1 MAFSKVKELN
11 KIIEIISNGRK
22 RTNILKGCEQKAIAF
37 LVTKIP
43 EWISSDLL
51 TLIGVLGNIIVS
63 ASFLLAKYYN
73 RIYLLIGIQGF
84 FVSWLGYSLDGRIA
98 YYRNKPRKWYGFT
111 LDFTMDWIG
120 IVLIGL
126 SFIIFLDNSWK
137 ILGYLF
143 VTLYGWEM
151 MTALMRYKVTGKY
164 SIDSGIFGPTEVRI
178 IISIILI
185 IEVIFNRS
193 IIFFAIIANVG
204 LLIASIMDFIKLLKS
219 ADSRDKQEN
228 KIIEN

>member
-1 MAFSKVKELN
+1 MISSKAQELN
-11 KIIEIISNGRK
+11 KIMKIISNGRK
-22 RTNILKGCEQKAIAF
+22 RTNILKGCEQKTIAY
-37 LVTKIP
+37 LVAKIP
-43 EWISSDLL
+43 KWISSDLL
-51 TLIGVLGNIIVS
+51 TLIGILGNIIVS
-63 ASFLLAKYYN
+63 VSFLLAKYYN
-73 RIYLLIGIQGF
+73 KTYLLIGILGF
-84 FVSWLGYSLDGRIA
+84 FISWFGDSLDGRIA

-126 SFIIFLDNSWK
+126 SFIVFLDNSWK

-178 IISIILI
+178 IISIVLI

-193 IIFFAIIANVG
+193 IIFFAIIADIG
-204 LLIASIMDFIKLLKS
+204 LLIANIMDFIKLLKS
-219 ADSRDKQEN
+219 SDNRDKQEN
-228 KIIEN
+228 KTIKN

>member
-73 RIYLLIGIQGF
+73 RIYLLIGILGF
-84 FVSWLGYSLDGRIA
+84 FVSWFGDSLDGRIA

-204 LLIASIMDFIKLLKS
+204 LLIANIMDFIKLLKS